1 VAEWVPAPQKV
12 HVVDDER
19 EYFPELHSTEKDAP
33 TVLEYLPAP
42 HTVQDVA
49 DNPNDEYV
57 PAAHAEQAVDELA
70 DV

>member
-1 VAEWVPAPQKV
+1 M

-19 EYFPELHSTEKDAP
+19 ENFPELHSRQVADDDAP

-49 DNPNDEYV
+49 DNSKDEYV
-57 PAAHAEQAVDELA
+57 PAAHVEQPVDELA